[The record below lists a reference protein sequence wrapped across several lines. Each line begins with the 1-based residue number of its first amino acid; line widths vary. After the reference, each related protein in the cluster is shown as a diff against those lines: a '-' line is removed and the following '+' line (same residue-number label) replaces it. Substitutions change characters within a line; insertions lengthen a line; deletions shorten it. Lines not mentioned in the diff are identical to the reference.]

1 MKRDGKGEIMEN
13 GLTLYAP
20 FIREIKDLIYRRQYE
35 AMKKV
40 NTELLQLYWEIGG
53 EIDRQQREQGWGK
66 SVVEILAKELQKE
79 FPGVKGFSATN
90 LWRMRSFYKEYSQN
104 PILQPVVAELDEP
117 HQEPNLKLLISELPN
132 SILHPLGAELPNTQL
147 APSVRDLGKKALPPL
162 VAELPGS
169 NLPPSVGEMRKIS
182 FPPFV
187 AEISWSKNC
196 VIIEKCKDPL
206 QREFYIR
213 MTKRYGWTK
222 DVLINNIENK
232 AFEKYLTN
240 QTNFDETVPEK
251 YRLQAKLAVKDEYN
265 FDFIEMGIEH
275 SEAELE
281 AGIINNIRA
290 FLLEMGG
297 DFSFIGN
304 QYHLD
309 IADEDYYIDLLLYHR
324 RLRSLIAIDL
334 KIGEFKPEYAGKM
347 LFYLTSLDE
356 TMKLPDEN
364 PSIGIIVCKSKNRTR
379 VEYTLKAVNKPI
391 GVATYSI
398 YDNLPEEMRAL
409 LPSPE
414 AIAAIIRGIGG
425 EDDELET

>member
-1 MKRDGKGEIMEN
+1 
-13 GLTLYAP
+13 
-20 FIREIKDLIYRRQYE
+20 
-35 AMKKV
+35 MKKV
-40 NTELLQLYWEIGG
+40 NAELIQLYWEIGE
-53 EIDRQQREQGWGK
+53 EIERQQREQGWGK

-79 FPGVKGFSATN
+79 FPGVQGFSARN
-90 LWRMRSFYKEYSQN
+90 LWLMRSFFIEYSQN
-104 PILQPVVAELDEP
+104 AIMHPMGTELQ
-117 HQEPNLKLLISELPN
+117 N
-132 SILHPLGAELPNTQL
+132 SNLHPLGAEIHSTILPAML
-147 APSVRDLGKKALPPL
+147 VEIGWKKN
-162 VAELPGS
+162 V
-169 NLPPSVGEMRKIS
+169 
-182 FPPFV
+182 
-187 AEISWSKNC
+187 
-196 VIIEKCKDPL
+196 VIMQKCKDPL

-232 AFEKYLTN
+232 AFEKNLTN

-251 YRLQAKLAVKDEYN
+251 YRLQAKLAVKDDYN

-281 AGIINNIRA
+281 AGIIKNIRA

-309 IADEDYYIDLLLYHR
+309 VTGGDYFIDVLLFHR
-324 RLRSLIAIDL
+324 RLRSLSAINL

-347 LFYLTSLDE
+347 QFYLTALDE

-364 PSIGIIVCKSKNRTR
+364 PSIGIIICKSKNRTR
-379 VEYTLKAVNKPI
+379 VEYTLKSSNRPI
-391 GVATYSI
+391 GVAAYSY
-398 YDNLPEEMRAL
+398 YDNLPEEMRTL

-414 AIAAIIRGIGG
+414 EIAAIVTEIEGII
-425 EDDELET
+425 